1 MCNFFVIEDLEYLLE
16 KQSDT
21 KRKRA
26 YALTHKPFFDN
37 LIVAF
42 FANDFDPR
50 QVKS

>member
-1 MCNFFVIEDLEYLLE
+1 
-16 KQSDT
+16 
-21 KRKRA
+21 
-26 YALTHKPFFDN
+26 LTHKPFFDN

>member
-1 MCNFFVIEDLEYLLE
+1 MAFKTIKNKL
-16 KQSDT
+16 SN

-26 YALTHKPFFDN
+26 YVLTHKPFFDN
-37 LIVAF
+37 LIAAF